1 MRLNDCLSRVYNVW
15 LLCVVF
21 RVAHGYITEG
31 SGRSLFEQHLF
42 GHTVMCARPHARTH
56 ARTHAHTYIHTYMHV
71 YIHTYMHAYIH
82 IYMHAYIHT

>member
-42 GHTVMCARPHARTH
+42 GHTVMCARTHAHPHARTH
-56 ARTHAHTYIHTYMHV
+56 AHPHA
-71 YIHTYMHAYIH
+71 
-82 IYMHAYIHT
+82 